1 MKIGIDARMYRS
13 STGGI
18 GVYSQNLIKNL
29 AKIDKQNQYYIF
41 LGDEDLEEYDLK
53 QSNFHPIK
61 ANYAHYKLKE
71 QFLFPRLLNKYNLDL
86 VHFLNFNH
94 PIIYQDKFIATIHD
108 LTMVKSPSGKS
119 QLSIFKRPFYKWV
132 LNDAINSSSLIST
145 ISNQT
150 KKDIIKFYNTKKD
163 KIKVTPLSIDKDRYQ
178 PVKPEVGQKSL
189 EKYSINKPYLLFVS
203 QLRPHKGIGYLLEAF
218 KILKKEYQQDD
229 LKLVLVGKDFGKFPK
244 LTSQINKAK
253 REGDVIAPGFI
264 ENEDMTAL
272 YSMADCFVFPSLY
285 EGFGLP
291 PLEAMACKTP
301 VAASNRSCIPE
312 VLGKAALYFDPKDPA
327 LMASIINTLLI
338 NQKLA
343 DKLVKRGVKQ
353 VEKYSWQ
360 KTAQETFKLYQ
371 QVVNK

>member
-71 QFLFPRLLNKYNLDL
+71 QFLFPKLLNKYNLDL

-94 PIIYQDKFIATIHD
+94 PIIYQGKFIASIHD
-108 LTMVKSPSGKS
+108 LTMVKAPSGKN

-132 LNDAINSSSLIST
+132 LGDAINSSSLIST

-150 KKDIIKFYNTKKD
+150 KEDIIKFYNTKKD
-163 KIKVTPLSIDKDRYQ
+163 KIKVIPLSIDKGRYQ

-189 EKYSINKPYLLFVS
+189 EKYGINKPYLLFVS

-244 LTSQINKAK
+244 LTNQINKAK
-253 REGDVIAPGFI
+253 KEGDVIAPGFI
-264 ENEDMTAL
+264 ENEDMAAL
-272 YSMADCFVFPSLY
+272 YSMANCFVFPSLY

-291 PLEAMACKTP
+291 PLEAMACRTP

-360 KTAQETFKLYQ
+360 KTAQETLKLYQ
-371 QVVNK
+371 QVVNR